1 MEVAA
6 NKPNSTNQIDKLG
19 KFASGLCALHC
30 GLSAFL
36 PGLFAIIGLEM
47 LMGHEAEW
55 VFTIIAVIFAL
66 GAMVLGFQRHQSPRI
81 AALFAVGIIGLLG
94 SRFLEEM
101 EGHEGHGESVEHAE
115 KENHGEEEKH
125 AEEEGHADEEGHD
138 DHHGLGLGLALG
150 LGSGALLVFSHFQ
163 NAAAIRGC
171 EEDCCDT

>member
-1 MEVAA
+1 MDAPE
-6 NKPNSTNQIDKLG
+6 KSTKSAHKLDGLG
-19 KFASGLCALHC
+19 KFASGLCAVHC
-30 GLSAFL
+30 ALCAFL
-36 PGLFAIIGLEM
+36 PGLFALIGLEI
-47 LMGHEAEW
+47 LVGHEAEW
-55 VFTIIAVIFAL
+55 GFTIVAIVFAL
-66 GAMVLGFQRHQSPRI
+66 GALLIGFRKHQSPRI

-115 KENHGEEEKH
+115 KENHGEEDKH
-125 AEEEGHADEEGHD
+125 ADEEGHAEEEGHD